1 MIDER
6 DFFYRMKI
14 NLVSQRSDL
23 KSRWS
28 NCSKDFIR
36 GVIEG
41 LTMAVSDM
49 YDLATKSRQLSVT
62 QDVMDIIHE
71 IEKEKEENEN

>member
-14 NLVSQRSDL
+14 NLVSQRGDL
-23 KSRWS
+23 KNRWS

-49 YDLATKSRQLSVT
+49 YEIATKYRQHSVT
-62 QDVMDIIHE
+62 QEVMDILSE
-71 IEKEKEENEN
+71 IEKEKEEK